1 MQPRIDPRA
10 RSNRVARPCVM
21 VRVND
26 RGPAAWTHR
35 DIDLSEAAARKLG
48 LIGAGVGAVQ
58 IKVVH

>member
-1 MQPRIDPRA
+1 
-10 RSNRVARPCVM
+10 M